1 MKILKGVGRIE
12 RDGHLRLDLPTKLPA
27 GNIELVMIVNL
38 PAEKKRKVKYDFS
51 DLSGK
56 LSWKG
61 DALASQKELRNE
73 WT

>member
-1 MKILKGVGRIE
+1 MKILKGIGRIE

-27 GNIELVMIVNL
+27 GNIELVMIVNV
-38 PAEKKRKVKYDFS
+38 PAEKTRKGKYDFS

-61 DALASQKELRNE
+61 DGLAHQKELRNE
-73 WT
+73 WA